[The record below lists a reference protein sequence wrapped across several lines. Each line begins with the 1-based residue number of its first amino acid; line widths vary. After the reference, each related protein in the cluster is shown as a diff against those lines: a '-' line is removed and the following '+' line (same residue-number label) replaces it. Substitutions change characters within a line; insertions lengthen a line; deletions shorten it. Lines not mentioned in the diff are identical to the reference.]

1 MKEVVIVDA
10 VRTPVGNHG
19 GVFRDVDAKELAR
32 TVIRGLLDRT
42 KINPAK
48 IDEVIFGCIA
58 QPSDA
63 PNITRVAALMA
74 GIPKEVPGYTVI
86 RNCNSGMDAIV
97 QAWRN
102 IQVGDG
108 EIYLVGGVESMS
120 NIPYIVK
127 GARWGLKIRHAQFTD
142 AMWEGLTDPICGQ
155 LMGRTAENLVD
166 EFGLTRQ
173 EQDDY
178 AVQSHKKAFMATR
191 MEKFAD
197 EIVPVEVTKR
207 VAGQEVAKEK
217 ILQDETINPGLTA
230 QKAALYPAI
239 FTDKL
244 ERPGTVTPANA
255 CGISDGASAMLVM
268 SAEKAKE
275 LGYSALGRVVSYGY
289 AGVEPHRMGIAPAHA
304 MPKALKKAGL
314 TLTDM
319 DLIEINEAFAAQVLS
334 VGKALKDDGWDWNKV
349 NVNGGAIAL
358 GHPVGS
364 SGCRIVVTLLHEMKR
379 RAKDG
384 KPARYG
390 LATLCAAGG
399 QGSALIVESV
409 AANGKN

>member
-19 GVFRDVDAKELAR
+19 GAFRDVDAKELAR
-32 TVIRGLLDRT
+32 TVIRGILDRT
-42 KINPAK
+42 KIDPSK

-74 GIPKEVPGYTVI
+74 GIPKEVPAYTVA
-86 RNCNSGMDAIV
+86 RNCDSGMDAIV
-97 QAWRN
+97 NAWRE

-155 LMGRTAENLVD
+155 LMGRTAENLAE
-166 EFGLTRQ
+166 EFQVTRQ
-173 EQDDY
+173 EQDEF

-191 MEKFAD
+191 MEKFVD
-197 EIVPVEVTKR
+197 EIVPVEVSKK
-207 VAGQEVAKEK
+207 VAGTEVAKEK
-217 ILQDETINPGLTA
+217 ILQDETINPGLSV
-230 QKAALYPAI
+230 QKAGLYPAI
-239 FTDKL
+239 FKETG
-244 ERPGTVTPANA
+244 GTVTPANA

-268 SAEKAKE
+268 TADKAKE
-275 LGYSALGRVVSYGY
+275 LGYQPLGRIVAYGY
-289 AGVEPHRMGIAPAHA
+289 AGVEPQRMGIAPAFA
-304 MPKALKKAGL
+304 VPKALKKAGL
-314 TLTDM
+314 TLKDM
-319 DLIEINEAFAAQVLS
+319 DLVEVNEAFAAQVLS
-334 VGKALKDDGWDWNKV
+334 VGKALKDQGWDWNKV

-379 RAKDG
+379 RAREG
-384 KPARYG
+384 QPARYG

-399 QGSALIVESV
+399 QGSALIVERVDSQP
-409 AANGKN
+409 

>member
-1 MKEVVIVDA
+1 MKDVVIVEA

-19 GVFRDVDAKELAR
+19 GAFRDVDAKVLAT
-32 TVIRGLLDRT
+32 TVIKGILERT
-42 KINPAK
+42 KIDPAS
-48 IDEVIFGCIA
+48 ISEVIFGCIA

-74 GIPKEVPGYTVI
+74 GIPKEVPGYTVA
-86 RNCNSGMDAIV
+86 RNCDSGMDAII

-127 GARWGLKIRHAQFTD
+127 GARWGLKIRHGQFTD

-155 LMGRTAENLVD
+155 LMGRTAENLVE
-166 EFGLTRQ
+166 EFNITRQ
-173 EQDDY
+173 EQDEY

-197 EIVPVEVTKR
+197 EIVPVEVKKK
-207 VAGQEVAKEK
+207 VAGQEVAREK
-217 ILQDETINPGLTA
+217 ILQDETINPGLTL
-230 QKAALYPAI
+230 QKAALYPTV
-239 FTDKL
+239 FK
-244 ERPGTVTPANA
+244 EGGSVTPANA
-255 CGISDGASAMLVM
+255 CGISDGASAMLIM

-275 LGYSALGRVVSYGY
+275 LGYEPLAKIVGYGY
-289 AGVEPHRMGIAPAHA
+289 AGVEPERMGIAPAGA
-304 MPKALKKAGL
+304 VPKALKKAGL
-314 TLTDM
+314 ELGQM
-319 DLIEINEAFAAQVLS
+319 DLIEINEAFAAQVIA
-334 VGKALKDDGWDWNKV
+334 VGKMLNWDWKKV

-364 SGCRIVVTLLHEMKR
+364 SGCRIVVTLLHEMQR
-379 RAKDG
+379 RNKEG
-384 KPARYG
+384 KTPAHYG

-399 QGSALIVESV
+399 QGSALVVEAV
-409 AANGKN
+409 

>member
-1 MKEVVIVDA
+1 MKDVVIVDA

-19 GVFRDVDAKELAR
+19 GVFRDVDAKALAV
-32 TVIRGLLDRT
+32 TVIRGLLERT
-42 KINPAK
+42 KIDPAK

-74 GIPKEVPGYTVI
+74 GIPKEVPAYTVA
-86 RNCNSGMDAIV
+86 RNCDSGMDAMV
-97 QAWRN
+97 QAYRS

-127 GARWGLKIRHAQFTD
+127 GARWGLKLRHAEFTD

-155 LMGRTAENLVD
+155 LMGRTAENLVE
-166 EFGLTRQ
+166 EFGITRQ
-173 EQDDY
+173 EQDAY

-191 MEKFAD
+191 MEKFID
-197 EIVPVEVTKR
+197 EIIPVEVTKR
-207 VAGQEVAKEK
+207 IAGQEVAREK
-217 ILQDETINPGLTA
+217 IVQDETINPGLSM
-230 QKAALYPAI
+230 QKAALYPTI
-239 FTDKL
+239 FK
-244 ERPGTVTPANA
+244 EGGTVTPANA

-268 SAEKAKE
+268 TAEKAKA
-275 LGYSALGRVVSYGY
+275 LGYEPLGRVVAYAY

-304 MPKALKKAGL
+304 VPKALKKAGL
-314 TLTDM
+314 TLKDM

-334 VGKALKDDGWDWNKV
+334 VGRTLKDEGWEWSKV

-399 QGSALIVESV
+399 QGSAIILERV
-409 AANGKN
+409 NGQSNQ

>member
-1 MKEVVIVDA
+1 MTEVVIVEA

-19 GVFRDVDAKELAR
+19 GVFRDVDSKELAR
-32 TVIRGLLDRT
+32 TVIKGVLDRT
-42 KINPAK
+42 RIDPAS

-74 GIPKEVPGYTVI
+74 GIPIQVPAYTVA
-86 RNCNSGMDAIV
+86 RNCDSGMDAIV
-97 QAWRN
+97 QAYRC

-155 LMGRTAENLVD
+155 LMGRTAENLAE
-166 EFGLTRQ
+166 EFGVSRQ
-173 EQDDY
+173 AQDEY

-191 MEKFAD
+191 MAKFAA
-197 EIVPVEVTKR
+197 EIVPVEVSKK
-207 VAGQEVAKEK
+207 VAGSEVAREK
-217 ILQDETINPGLTA
+217 IVQDETINAGLTV
-230 QKAALYPAI
+230 QKAGLYPTI
-239 FTDKL
+239 FKDG
-244 ERPGTVTPANA
+244 GTVTPANA
-255 CGISDGASAMLVM
+255 CGISDGASAMLIM
-268 SAEKAKE
+268 TAAKAAA
-275 LGYSALGRVVSYGY
+275 LGYTPLARIVAYGY
-289 AGVEPHRMGIAPAHA
+289 AGVEPHRMGIAPALA
-304 MPKALKKAGL
+304 MPKALQRAGL
-314 TLTDM
+314 KLSDI
-319 DLIEINEAFAAQVLS
+319 DLVEINEAFAAQVLS
-334 VGKALKDDGWDWNKV
+334 VGQALAADGWDWQRV

-379 RAKDG
+379 RNAEG
-384 KPARYG
+384 KLPARYG

-399 QGSALIVESV
+399 QGSALIVE
-409 AANGKN
+409 ALPPAG